1 MGEVD
6 AAHVDVGAL
15 LDVARQY
22 DAAAEIVESCVGVRL
37 RFDGATAGRE
47 HTASGET
54 LRTALDER
62 IAPLSQWA
70 RAVGEVAAVLRSTT
84 DRYVAADAGAA
95 TRVG

>member
-22 DAAAEIVESCVGVRL
+22 DIAADLVESCVGMPL

-47 HTASGET
+47 HTASGEA

-62 IAPLSQWA
+62 IAPLRQWA
-70 RAVGEVAAVLRSTT
+70 RAAGEVAAVLRSTT

-95 TRVG
+95 ARVG

>member
-15 LDVARQY
+15 LDVARQH
-22 DAAAEIVESCVGVRL
+22 DVAADLVESCVGMAL

-47 HTASGET
+47 HTASGEA

-62 IAPLSQWA
+62 IAPLRQWA
-70 RAVGEVAAVLRSTT
+70 RAAGEVAALLRSTT

-95 TRVG
+95 ARVG